1 MPTRE
6 DSSLGGSCL
15 SAWAQEFVNSKTQP
29 GNVVVFIKPTCS
41 YHRRI
46 QELLSQLSS
55 QKDFWNLLIITA
67 TSYTIKIQNYLQQL
81 TRARKVP
88 WVFIGKDWCKCSCC
102 GTSVMQD
109 GCPGNKSVLTCS
121 EYEQK

>member
-1 MPTRE
+1 MPKME

-15 SAWAQEFVNSKTQP
+15 SAWAQEFVNSKIQP

-41 YHRRI
+41 YRRRI

-55 QKDFWNLLIITA
+55 QKGFWNLLIITA
-67 TSYTIKIQNYLQQL
+67 TSYTIKIQNYLKQL

-88 WVFIGKDWCKCSCC
+88 WVFIGKDCIS
-102 GTSVMQD
+102 
-109 GCPGNKSVLTCS
+109 GCTYLTEMHHS
-121 EYEQK
+121 GELLKQLKQIRGLQ